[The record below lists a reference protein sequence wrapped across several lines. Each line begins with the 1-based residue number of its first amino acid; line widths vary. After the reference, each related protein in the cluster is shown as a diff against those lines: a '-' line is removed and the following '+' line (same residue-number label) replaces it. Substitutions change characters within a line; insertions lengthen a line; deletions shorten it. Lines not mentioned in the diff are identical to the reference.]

1 MSHLILE
8 LTKRSETDKSI
19 EALLTTLT
27 QNGIPLHAI
36 RPLTDDKLLIQI
48 QLTDYYKLRPLFRTS
63 GCTWRIKRR
72 WGIAFLPNR
81 IRRRLFFVLG
91 ACIFLST
98 LYVLSSLIWRVEV
111 EGETQISHAHIR
123 EMAEE
128 EGLFRGQWKPRLTS
142 PEILAKALE
151 NKMPE
156 VAWIGVTYSGTKAH
170 IHVVDRTMPEKITP
184 KKPHHIIATHD
195 AVVTSISA
203 TKGTPVVQPND
214 RVVRG
219 EILISGIIG
228 DEEHVALVPAEGT
241 VRGLVWYTQTVVVP
255 LHVTDNRLTGKHL
268 DQTFIR
274 LFNYDLK
281 IKGYRQKVFKQ
292 QQTVRVKQQ
301 FHFMGIRFALPIYKQ
316 RQWQTVQVKTKR
328 KIAQAR
334 AVAMAEARRT
344 LLRKLDKD
352 AVIRERKLL
361 HENSRGGKVYIN
373 IHVEVE
379 QAITKET
386 EIIDRS
392 ING

>member
-1 MSHLILE
+1 MSHLQLE
-8 LTKRSETDKSI
+8 LTKRSESDKSI

-36 RPLTDDKLLIQI
+36 KPQTDDKLLIQI
-48 QLTDYYKLRPLFRTS
+48 QLSDYYKLRPLFRAS

-72 WGIAFLPNR
+72 WGMAFLPNR
-81 IRRRLFFVLG
+81 ISRRLFFVLG
-91 ACIFLST
+91 AFLFLTS

-123 EMAEE
+123 EMAEA
-128 EGLFRGQWKPRLTS
+128 EGLYRGQWKPRVAS
-142 PEILAKALE
+142 PEMIAKALE
-151 NKMPE
+151 SKMPE
-156 VAWIGVTYSGTKAH
+156 VAWIGVTYTGTKAH
-170 IHVVDRTMPEKITP
+170 IHVVDRTLPEKVTP
-184 KKPHHIIATHD
+184 KQPQHIVATHD
-195 AVVTSISA
+195 AVVTNISA

-219 EILISGIIG
+219 GILISGIVG
-228 DEEHVALVPAEGT
+228 DEEHVALVPAEGE

-281 IKGYRQKVFKQ
+281 IKGYRQKAFNQ
-292 QQTVRVKQQ
+292 QQTIREKQS

-328 KIAQAR
+328 TIAQAR
-334 AVAMAEARRT
+334 EIAMMEAKRT